1 VSDLTVRRIVV
12 AVDGSGPAFAALREA
27 ASLAARMRAE
37 LDAVFVEDERWA
49 RVAELPVARVVA
61 VRGAPLAPSTEAMD
75 RERRALARRVERH
88 VREAAEQSHAQ
99 FVFRVARGDVAE
111 ELLAA
116 GVGADLFVLGRRGLV
131 AAGPLGTTAARVALE
146 LALPVV
152 LLGERETLSE
162 PVLAL
167 EQGVPAE
174 RAIDAAAYIAG
185 RDGQVVELVAIAE
198 SPEVRARLVHEAVAA
213 LRARGVRVR
222 AFESTSLRSLVATL
236 ARRGGKPTLVVAPG
250 GAISD
255 AEALA
260 RFAAS
265 APGPVVVA

>member
-1 VSDLTVRRIVV
+1 MSDLSARRIVV

-27 ASLAARMRAE
+27 AALAARLRAE

-49 RVAELPVARVVA
+49 RVAALPVARVVA
-61 VRGAPLAPSTEAMD
+61 VRGAQAPSAEEMD

-88 VREAAEQSHAQ
+88 VREAAEARRARWA
-99 FVFRVARGDVAE
+99 FRVARGDVAR

-116 GVGADLFVLGRRGLV
+116 GEGADLFVLGRRGRN
-131 AAGPLGTTAARVALE
+131 AEGALGTTAARVALE

-152 LLGERETLSE
+152 LLGERETLGA

-167 EQGVPAE
+167 EEDVPYE
-174 RAIDAAAYIAG
+174 RAVDAAAYIAG
-185 RDGQVVELVAIAE
+185 RDGAVVELVAIAE
-198 SPEVRARLVHEAVAA
+198 AKDVRARLIHEAAAA
-213 LRARGVRVR
+213 LRARGVRVL
-222 AFESTSLRSLVATL
+222 AGEATSLRALLAAL

-250 GAISD
+250 GAIRGP
-255 AEALA
+255 EELA